1 MHILRIWNASAR
13 RILIAAAC
21 REKARSFACSRG
33 AIMMIS
39 VQLNNKAAY
48 AMIRGFAV

>member
-1 MHILRIWNASAR
+1 MHILWIWNTSAL

-33 AIMMIS
+33 AILMI
-39 VQLNNKAAY
+39 
-48 AMIRGFAV
+48 

>member
-21 REKARSFACSRG
+21 REKARSFGGSRG
-33 AIMMIS
+33 AIMMI
-39 VQLNNKAAY
+39 
-48 AMIRGFAV
+48 

>member
-33 AIMMIS
+33 AILM
-39 VQLNNKAAY
+39 L
-48 AMIRGFAV
+48 